1 MSREPLRVAVLARA
15 VWPLHGHGGLERHV
29 YDLVAHLAG
38 RDVRVTLVVPPPRPG
53 RPRALELAG
62 DGCTLVTVPYV
73 TFPLANR
80 RWTTILDRDTAY
92 PMYGWRAGR
101 RALRLVAAGAIDVV
115 HALGASGLGY
125 ALARGADP
133 RATAPFVLNPQ
144 GLEEFGATDPRR
156 ARLKR
161 LAYWP
166 LRQAVVACARASDAV
181 IATDEALRPIVVGH
195 LPVDPTRVHVVPNA
209 VDLERVDR
217 LAPAGEGARLRAAHG
232 IGDDECLLVSV
243 GRIEENKGFHVLAD
257 ALARLAS
264 AGTPL
269 PPWRWVL
276 VGDGPYRARLLRYPA
291 VRALESRMICIGRVD
306 DRELHAFLDAAD
318 LFVHP
323 TLYEGSSLVTL
334 EAMAHRLAVVATRAG
349 GLPDKVVA
357 GQTGWLVPPG
367 DAAALADAL
376 ADALRAGPEERRRR
390 GLAGRALAERRFA
403 WPAVVDGLI
412 DVYCGLTAA
421 RQQVTR

>member
-1 MSREPLRVAVLARA
+1 V
-15 VWPLHGHGGLERHV
+15 H
-29 YDLVAHLAG
+29 DLVAHLVR
-38 RDVRVTLVVPPPRPG
+38 RDVRVTLVVPPRRTG
-53 RPRALELAG
+53 RPQALELP
-62 DGCTLVTVPYV
+62 DDRCTLVTVPYV
-73 TFPLANR
+73 TFPFANR

-101 RALRLVAAGAIDVV
+101 RALRLVAAGDIDIV

-161 LAYWP
+161 LAYYP
-166 LRQAVVACARASDAV
+166 LRRAVLTSARAADRV
-181 IATDEALRPIVVGH
+181 IATDRSLVPVVLGH
-195 LPVDPTRVHVVPNA
+195 LGVDPARVPVVPNA
-209 VDLERVDR
+209 IDLERIDR
-217 LAPAGEGARLRAAHG
+217 APPRGDSQAQRAALAVA
-232 IGDDECLLVSV
+232 GDEVLLVSV

-257 ALARLAS
+257 ALALLAS
-264 AGTPL
+264 SGTPL
-269 PPWRWVL
+269 PRWRWVL
-276 VGDGPYRARLLRYPA
+276 VGDGPFRARLQRHPA
-291 VRALESRMICIGRVD
+291 VRALESRMIFTGRVD
-306 DRELHAFLDAAD
+306 DRELHASLDAAD

-357 GQTGWLVPPG
+357 GETGWLVPPG
-367 DAAALADAL
+367 DAPALAGAL

-412 DVYCGLTAA
+412 EVYSGLTAA
-421 RQQVTR
+421 RQQVIR